1 MKKLVVFM
9 VLISLLITSAFSA
22 TKSSTTTPSTGTVE
36 GSATYSAE
44 TAAQYKYQTNDKNRM
59 VTIGSNGEKF
69 QGPVLVTSFGQSTD
83 GSMIEQVM
91 KRLKTVAYTYNPTA
105 TGADLAGIKTVVIAV
120 GNSTKGLGAAGISQD
135 QETQRAKEF
144 MAAVKSAG
152 VDVICCHIGGATRRG
167 ALSDAFADM
176 VLPLSSFIVV
186 KEDGNEDGKFTTF
199 ATSNNVPI
207 TLVYGSKDTVNAF
220 KAIF

>member
-1 MKKLVVFM
+1 MKKLIVTM
-9 VLISLLITSAFSA
+9 VLVLLLVLNVFAA
-22 TKSSTTTPSTGTVE
+22 TKNSTTPSTGTVE

-44 TAAQYKYQTNDKNRM
+44 TAAQYKYQTNDKNRI
-59 VTIGSNGEKF
+59 VTIGSKGEKF

-91 KRLKTVAYTYNPTA
+91 KRLKTVSYTYNPIATA
-105 TGADLAGIKTVVIAV
+105 QDLSGVKTVVIAV
-120 GNSTKGLGAAGISQD
+120 GNSTKGLGAAGISQE
-135 QETQRAKEF
+135 QETARAKEF
-144 MAAVKSAG
+144 MAAAQKAG
-152 VDVICCHIGGATRRG
+152 VKVICCHIGGATRRG

-186 KEDGNEDGKFTTF
+186 KEDGNEDGKFTSF
-199 ATSNNVPI
+199 ASKNNIPI

>member
-1 MKKLVVFM
+1 MKRILLTM
-9 VLISLLITSAFSA
+9 VMISLLVIPAFAA
-22 TKSSTTTPSTGTVE
+22 TKTSTTPSTGTVE
-36 GSATYSAE
+36 GAATYSQE
-44 TAAQYKYQTNDKNRM
+44 VAAQYKYQTDSKNRM
-59 VTIGSNGEKF
+59 VTIGTITEKF

-105 TGADLAGIKTVVIAV
+105 TSADLGGVKTVVIAV

-135 QETQRAKEF
+135 QETARAKEF
-144 MAAVKSAG
+144 MAAAKKAG
-152 VDVICCHIGGATRRG
+152 VKVICCHIGGATRRG

-186 KEDGNEDGKFTTF
+186 KEDGNEDGKFTSF
-199 ATSNNVPI
+199 ASSHNIPI
-207 TLVYGSKDTVNAF
+207 TLVYGSKDTVGAF

>member
-1 MKKLVVFM
+1 MKRILLTM
-9 VLISLLITSAFSA
+9 VMISLLVIPAFAA
-22 TKSSTTTPSTGTVE
+22 TKTSTTPSTGTVE
-36 GSATYSAE
+36 GAATYSQE
-44 TAAQYKYQTNDKNRM
+44 VAAQYKYQTDSKNRK
-59 VTIGSNGEKF
+59 VTIGTITEKF

-105 TGADLAGIKTVVIAV
+105 TSADLGGVKTVVIAV

-135 QETQRAKEF
+135 QETARAKEF
-144 MAAVKSAG
+144 MAAVKKAG
-152 VDVICCHIGGATRRG
+152 VKVICCHIGGATRRG

-186 KEDGNEDGKFTTF
+186 KEDGNEDGKFTSF
-199 ATSNNVPI
+199 ASSHNIPI
-207 TLVYGSKDTVNAF
+207 TLVYGSKDTVGAF